1 VKKVVVCETYKTRKT
16 AEKYLAIYEYA
27 AVSDLPKLGD
37 LNYRIIKSAQ
47 NFLIVRNLH
56 VGETEKNHSTYITI
70 P

>member
-1 VKKVVVCETYKTRKT
+1 MKRVVVCETWKTRKT
-16 AEKYLAIYEYA
+16 AEKHLPFYHYA
-27 AVSDLPKLGD
+27 AKSELPHLGD

-56 VGETEKNHSTYITI
+56 VGETENYVSTYITI